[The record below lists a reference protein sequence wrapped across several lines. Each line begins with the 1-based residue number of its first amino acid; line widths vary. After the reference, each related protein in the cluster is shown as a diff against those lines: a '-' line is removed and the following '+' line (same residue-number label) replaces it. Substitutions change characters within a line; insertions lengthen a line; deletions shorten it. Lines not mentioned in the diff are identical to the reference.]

1 MPAAVEHFSSQHPA
15 EAAVF
20 AQLLPSFP
28 LQQEAS
34 SFPEQQEATS
44 FPSFVLD
51 FVCMQ
56 ASVCLCDAELVP
68 VAVLSQQEHF
78 VSGVAFSGVDG
89 AGVAVCAHEA
99 IERIRKKAIN
109 LNFMTHISVYVK
121 FWGALLRARSS
132 SLIARTRKAPRVLP
146 IRRRWVGSDSQDC
159 AELERVV
166 ERAEVSRSIS
176 SSVECEAR
184 VDGASLKLFCRR
196 ALTSSR
202 GQVGHVLRA
211 GSNAA
216 RLLVSTRHIEGP

>member
-1 MPAAVEHFSSQHPA
+1 MDLRNVADVGLELGVPVDRGLQRRRELRVAGQRAVGQHPA

-132 SLIARTRKAPRVLP
+132 SLIA
-146 IRRRWVGSDSQDC
+146 
-159 AELERVV
+159 
-166 ERAEVSRSIS
+166 
-176 SSVECEAR
+176 
-184 VDGASLKLFCRR
+184 
-196 ALTSSR
+196 
-202 GQVGHVLRA
+202 
-211 GSNAA
+211 
-216 RLLVSTRHIEGP
+216 